1 MRCALY
7 ARVSTLDKG
16 QDVTMQTI
24 ELREY
29 ALRRGWEIAGEYV
42 DRGVSGAKESRPELN
57 RMIAAAKQRKFDA
70 VAVWKLDRLGRS
82 LKHLVSL
89 LAELDAL
96 GIALVSLKDGF
107 DMTTPGG
114 RAMFGMCA
122 VMAEFERALIC
133 ERVRAGMAH
142 ARAKGKR
149 VGRAARVIDMRKVEE
164 RRAKGES
171 LRSIARDLR
180 VSPALLVK
188 RSKLGHD
195 QMTVR

>member
-1 MRCALY
+1 MRVAIY

-16 QDVTMQTI
+16 QDATMQTS

-29 ALRRGWEIAGEYV
+29 CARRGWHVQQEYI
-42 DRGVSGAKESRPELN
+42 DNGISGSKESRPALN
-57 RMIAAAKQRKFDA
+57 RLMTDARAVRFDA
-70 VAVWKLDRLGRS
+70 VVVWKLDRLGRS
-82 LKHLVSL
+82 LKHLVGL
-89 LAELDAL
+89 LADLDAL
-96 GIALVSLKDGF
+96 GIVLVSQRDGF

-142 ARAKGKR
+142 AKAKGIK
-149 VGRAARVIDMRKVEE
+149 VGRPGAIVDMVRVAE

-171 LRSIARDLR
+171 LRAIARDLR

-188 RSKLGHD
+188 RAKLC
-195 QMTVR
+195 

>member
-1 MRCALY
+1 MRVAIY

-16 QDVTMQTI
+16 QDVTMQTH

-29 ALRRGWEIAGEYV
+29 ASNRRWEIAGTYT
-42 DRGVSGAKESRPELN
+42 DKGISGSKESRPDLN
-57 RMIAAAKQRKFDA
+57 RMIADAKQRKFDA
-70 VAVWKLDRLGRS
+70 VVVWKLDRLGRS
-82 LKHLVSL
+82 LKHLVTL
-89 LAELDAL
+89 LADLDAL
-96 GIALVSLKDGF
+96 GIALVSLRDGF

-142 ARAKGKR
+142 AKAKGRKL
-149 VGRAARVIDMRKVEE
+149 GRTACVLDMASVAQ
-164 RRAKGES
+164 RRASGES
-171 LRSIARDLR
+171 LRAIARDLR

-188 RSKLGHD
+188 RAKVGAL
-195 QMTVR
+195 